1 MSCALGE
8 VRLSSITSALCCW
21 FQGHISSGLGNS
33 TYCLAYLWNALS
45 VWWSL
50 LVICSSYSL
59 FTCLLHS
66 SLSVEFCMGLFGF
79 YWWTSAENVAVL
91 LWSEGFS
98 LQRSPLLWCLLAHN
112 LFLLENAFLIDV
124 NKLDVWNSNKLQPAF
139 VCNSNLLFLVSALV
153 LKSLFMSDTYKY
165 LPDAN
170 LGVSWVVLRS
180 WDRATLPLLLT
191 TRVIFTRM

>member
-1 MSCALGE
+1 
-8 VRLSSITSALCCW
+8 
-21 FQGHISSGLGNS
+21 
-33 TYCLAYLWNALS
+33 
-45 VWWSL
+45 
-50 LVICSSYSL
+50 
-59 FTCLLHS
+59 
-66 SLSVEFCMGLFGF
+66 
-79 YWWTSAENVAVL
+79 
-91 LWSEGFS
+91 
-98 LQRSPLLWCLLAHN
+98 
-112 LFLLENAFLIDV
+112 
-124 NKLDVWNSNKLQPAF
+124 